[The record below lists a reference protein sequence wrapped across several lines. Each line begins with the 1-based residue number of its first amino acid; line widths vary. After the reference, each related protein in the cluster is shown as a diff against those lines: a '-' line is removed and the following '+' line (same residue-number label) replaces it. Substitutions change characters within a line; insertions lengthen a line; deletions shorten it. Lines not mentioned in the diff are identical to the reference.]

1 MSPMKE
7 ASKGAVAR
15 VLIAVISSY
24 LGFGLTV
31 AVTEQ
36 ILSLVTTKGA
46 EKSTAYFAGD
56 VITQCLYLIGAGY
69 LCAVIARSHRY
80 AIVILTAVGLLVGTF
95 SLFTLWKSEPHWYG
109 VALLVTYSPC
119 LWVGWA
125 LRGGC
130 PEVK

>member
-56 VITQCLYLIGAGY
+56 VITQCLYLWSRLSLRRNRTLASIRNCNSDGGWSIGGNFF
-69 LCAVIARSHRY
+69 
-80 AIVILTAVGLLVGTF
+80 IVYIMEVGATLVRRCFASDIFTM
-95 SLFTLWKSEPHWYG
+95 SLG
-109 VALLVTYSPC
+109 
-119 LWVGWA
+119 WVGFAWR
-125 LRGGC
+125 LS
-130 PEVK
+130 